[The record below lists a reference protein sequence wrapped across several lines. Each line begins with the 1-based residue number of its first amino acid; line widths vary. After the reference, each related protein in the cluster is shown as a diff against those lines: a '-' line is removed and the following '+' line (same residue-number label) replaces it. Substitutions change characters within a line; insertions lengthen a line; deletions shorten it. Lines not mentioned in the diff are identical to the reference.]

1 MHDDSVLANLLRD
14 PEWDGKL
21 YRALNTE
28 LPNEEGYPIGN
39 TKTDGEPLWPDGWSK
54 EALVK
59 KSKEALVKKRRDI
72 KDREFDLEY
81 LNKSRS
87 EEDSLFVTSRFQRF
101 RSSQIDFNR
110 GMRVILFWDPSDP
123 RENKRA
129 DSDYAAISVV
139 ATKRVPEDLMDL
151 DSILGWDPTEKRE
164 TPPKLL
170 SGSKQAS
177 YRSYRMPALQLGH
190 VHVPPLHDRESTG
203 LSCLKSRR
211 RAGDRFCCEKSPH
224 VPRI

>member
-1 MHDDSVLANLLRD
+1 MRGLKENERRPDVIGDDLQDEDDVSTAFRRQKLMRRFRSTIMPLISREGDLYVEGNLMHDDSVLANLLRD

-110 GMRVILFWDPSDP
+110 GMRVIP
-123 RENKRA
+123 
-129 DSDYAAISVV
+129 
-139 ATKRVPEDLMDL
+139 
-151 DSILGWDPTEKRE
+151 ILG
-164 TPPKLL
+164 
-170 SGSKQAS
+170 S
-177 YRSYRMPALQLGH
+177 
-190 VHVPPLHDRESTG
+190 
-203 LSCLKSRR
+203 
-211 RAGDRFCCEKSPH
+211 F
-224 VPRI
+224 